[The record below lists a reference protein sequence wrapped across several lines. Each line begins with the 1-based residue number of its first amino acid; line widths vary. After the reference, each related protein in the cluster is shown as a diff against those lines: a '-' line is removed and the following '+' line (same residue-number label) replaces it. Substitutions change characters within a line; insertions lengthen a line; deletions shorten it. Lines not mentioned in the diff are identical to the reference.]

1 MPTVCFNLRNKTESN
16 PLVYLIFRYD
26 EKKFVYSTG
35 QKIAPKFWNDEK
47 QRAKETKQFPEYP
60 EFNAYLNKLEG
71 QVQSIY
77 RRHLNDGKP
86 LDLDTFKTEMEVA
99 SGKKSLSQITLF
111 SFIENFIAERATV
124 AQTSGKNYSPGIIKI
139 YKNAYKHLKAFAEKG
154 RRKGLDFAD
163 IDLEFYQDFTQFLF
177 SPPNSFT
184 ANNAG
189 KIIKTLKTFLHE
201 ATERGFND
209 NHAFRSKKFR
219 VMTEEVPNAYL
230 TVDELNKLFLLDLSE
245 HKRLEKVRDLFL
257 VGCFTGLRFSDFT
270 TIRPE
275 YIRTIDGVEIIDI
288 QTQKTGQKVSIP
300 LHPIVKAIFK
310 RYNGVPPKA
319 MSNQKL
325 NKYLKELCQLA
336 ELVEPTVLTK
346 TKGGKRVQ
354 EVWRKS
360 DLITTHTAR
369 RSFATNAFKMGVPP
383 LSIMLI
389 TGHRTEKSFMRYI
402 KIQREENAVLMAQ
415 NPFFRGETYPGK
427 TERGL
432 VEEIIYSRN

>member
-16 PLVYLIFRYD
+16 PLVYLIFRYE

-71 QVQSIY
+71 QAQSIY
-77 RRHLNDGKP
+77 RRYMNDGKT
-86 LDLDTFKTEMEVA
+86 LDLETFKEEMEIE
-99 SGKKSLSQITLF
+99 SGNKRAKQISLFT
-111 SFIENFIAERATV
+111 FIENLISERVNAT
-124 AQTSGKNYSPGIIKI
+124 QLSGKQFAKASIVVYRTTL
-139 YKNAYKHLKAFAEKG
+139 KHLKTFAEKSK
-154 RRKGLDFAD
+154 RKTLDFGD
-163 IDLEFYQDFTQFLF
+163 IDLEFYHDFTQFLF
-177 SPPNSFT
+177 NPPNSFT
-184 ANNAG
+184 VNNAG

-201 ATERGFND
+201 ATERGINT
-209 NHAFRSKKFR
+209 NYAFRSKKFK
-219 VMTEEVPNAYL
+219 VMSEEVPNAYL
-230 TVDELNKLFLLDLSE
+230 TVEELNKLFLLDLSRN
-245 HKRLEKVRDLFL
+245 KRLEKVRDLFL

-270 TIRPE
+270 AIRPE
-275 YIRTIDGVEIIDI
+275 YIRTVDGVEIIDI

-300 LHPIVKAIFK
+300 LHPIVKAIFR
-310 RYNGVPPKA
+310 RYDGVPPKG

-346 TKGGKRVQ
+346 TKAGKRVQ

-369 RSFATNAFKMGVPP
+369 RSFATNAFKMGVPS

-415 NPFFRGETYPGK
+415 NPFFRGENYQGK
-427 TERGL
+427 TDRNL
-432 VEEIIYSRN
+432 VEEIIYSQN

>member
-16 PLVYLIFRYD
+16 PLVYLVFRYD

-35 QKIAPKFWNDEK
+35 QKIAPKFWNDDK
-47 QRAKETKQFPEYP
+47 QRAKETKQFAEYP
-60 EFNAYLNKLEG
+60 EFNAYLSKLESEA
-71 QVQSIY
+71 QNIY
-77 RRHLNDGKP
+77 RRYLNDGKP
-86 LDLDTFKTEMEVA
+86 LDLETFKNEMEVV
-99 SGKKSLSQITLF
+99 SGKRALGKISLFT
-111 SFIENFIAERATV
+111 FIENLIAERENTT
-124 AQTSGKNYSPGIIKI
+124 QLSGKHFAKASIVVYRTSFN
-139 YKNAYKHLKAFAEKG
+139 HLKKFAEKN
-154 RRKGLDFAD
+154 RRKSLDFGD
-163 IDLEFYQDFTQFLF
+163 IDLEFYHDFTQFLF
-177 SPPNSFT
+177 NPPNSFT
-184 ANNAG
+184 VNNAG

-209 NHAFRSKKFR
+209 NHAFRSKKFKA
-219 VMTEEVPNAYL
+219 MSEEVPNAYL
-230 TVDELNKLFLLDLSE
+230 TIEELTKLYLLDLSE
-245 HKRLEKVRDLFL
+245 NKRLEKVRDLFL

-275 YIRTIDGVEIIDI
+275 YIKTVDGVEIIYI

-300 LHPIVKAIFK
+300 LHPIVRAIFK
-310 RYNGVPPKA
+310 RYEGVPPKA

-336 ELVEPTVLTK
+336 ELVEPTILTF
-346 TKGGKRVQ
+346 TKAGKRVQ

-369 RSFATNAFKMGVPP
+369 RSFATNAFKMGVPS

-402 KIQREENAVLMAQ
+402 KIQREENAILMAQ
-415 NPFFRGETYPGK
+415 NPFFRGETSLVK
-427 TERGL
+427 TERSL

>member
-71 QVQSIY
+71 QAQSIY
-77 RRHLNDGKP
+77 RRYMNDGKT
-86 LDLDTFKTEMEVA
+86 LDLDTFKEEMEIESGNKRPRQISLFTFVENLISERENA
-99 SGKKSLSQITLF
+99 TQLSGKQFAKASIVVYRTAL
-111 SFIENFIAERATV
+111 
-124 AQTSGKNYSPGIIKI
+124 
-139 YKNAYKHLKAFAEKG
+139 KHLKTFVEKS
-154 RRKGLDFAD
+154 RRKTLDFGD
-163 IDLEFYQDFTQFLF
+163 IDLEFYHDFTQFLF
-177 SPPNSFT
+177 SAPNSFT
-184 ANNAG
+184 VNNAG

-201 ATERGFND
+201 ATERGINA
-209 NHAFRSKKFR
+209 NYAFRSKRFK
-219 VMTEEVPNAYL
+219 VMSEEVPNAYL
-230 TVDELNKLFLLDLSE
+230 TVEELNKLFLLDLSA

-275 YIRTIDGVEIIDI
+275 YIRTVDGVEIIDI

-310 RYNGVPPKA
+310 RYDGIPPKG

-346 TKGGKRVQ
+346 TKAGKRVQ
-354 EVWRKS
+354 EVWKKS

-369 RSFATNAFKMGVPP
+369 RSFATNAFKMGVPS